1 MHQPSVDQA
10 RLRRMEGI
18 LSGLLRYGAL
28 LACVVLLLGMVLRA
42 AGPVLTSQTLSG
54 TGRYCLAGGIIFLIT
69 LPVLRVAIMAV
80 IFLFERDYRF
90 AAISAAVLLI
100 ISVGF
105 LPGTIHAS
113 VAVP

>member
-1 MHQPSVDQA
+1 MHQPNVDQA

-28 LACVVLLLGMVLRA
+28 FACVVLLLGMVLSA
-42 AGPVLTSQTLSG
+42 TGPMLTSQALSG

-69 LPVLRVAIMAV
+69 LPVLRVAIMAI
-80 IFLFERDYRF
+80 IFLVERDYRF
-90 AAISAAVLLI
+90 AAISVAVLLI

-105 LPGTIHAS
+105 ALGTIHAS
-113 VAVP
+113 AAVP